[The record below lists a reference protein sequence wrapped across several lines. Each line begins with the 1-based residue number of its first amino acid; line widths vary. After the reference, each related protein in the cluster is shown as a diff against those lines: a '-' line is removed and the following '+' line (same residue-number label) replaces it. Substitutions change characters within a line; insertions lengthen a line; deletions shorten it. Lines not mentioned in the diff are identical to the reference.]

1 MDDVV
6 SHYFSHKGGE
16 DGRVLAFNGPCAR
29 ASQFFLLPFII
40 STYGKRGA
48 ACSSSVVGIRTNSR
62 GYYQING
69 GCFLSPMLGAAHA
82 RRFRIAPKISPMLG
96 IKTDRTSNSEE
107 EEAKSGELFIHSTQN
122 TVYLVRTF
130 AYTTSTRRNP
140 IQLYR
145 MYIVYGF

>member
-1 MDDVV
+1 
-6 SHYFSHKGGE
+6 
-16 DGRVLAFNGPCAR
+16 
-29 ASQFFLLPFII
+29 
-40 STYGKRGA
+40 
-48 ACSSSVVGIRTNSR
+48 
-62 GYYQING
+62 
-69 GCFLSPMLGAAHA
+69 MLGAAHA

-145 MYIVYGF
+145 MYIHGIWLLNTHVDILISQQGGSYFPHLSTL